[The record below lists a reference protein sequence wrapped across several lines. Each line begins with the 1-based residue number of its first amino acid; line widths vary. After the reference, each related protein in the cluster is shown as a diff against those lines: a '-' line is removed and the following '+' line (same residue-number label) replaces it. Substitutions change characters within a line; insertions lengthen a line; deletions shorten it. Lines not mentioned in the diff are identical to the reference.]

1 MTIRARQ
8 RITPQSKLRKDI
20 NPVHNL
26 VCAVVDAFHAWKLHL
41 ASKSNRISTWVN
53 LLSFQFRFLY
63 SLAFSSMSSIA
74 HSLKCHKYIPIQ
86 KNKKYFEKN
95 YDNKIKC
102 KLVQVLNQMNRAS
115 KRVLN
120 RLWSIGP
127 DLTLTFLQDI
137 EFLYSF
143 SICAKISFPYF
154 CLHTYLDPF
163 LH

>member
-1 MTIRARQ
+1 M
-8 RITPQSKLRKDI
+8 
-20 NPVHNL
+20 
-26 VCAVVDAFHAWKLHL
+26 
-41 ASKSNRISTWVN
+41 
-53 LLSFQFRFLY
+53 
-63 SLAFSSMSSIA
+63 
-74 HSLKCHKYIPIQ
+74 
-86 KNKKYFEKN
+86 
-95 YDNKIKC
+95 
-102 KLVQVLNQMNRAS
+102 QVLNQMNRAS

-163 LH
+163 LHTKLLRCLYHTFMADFQSIFILTIIGPKTLWSLMIISAHIIRLCFFSVDCTKFVSRATEKTIQKIQMQHHK